1 MGERIDSTAW
11 VDRNH
16 GALVVA
22 LDALRE
28 RLDRHAQGGVNAE
41 PSTPDRTASTS
52 CYLTPAEAARNG
64 PPAEPGDATATIPSC
79 PSLDALGAAFGLS
92 VFERQ
97 VVLLAAGAELDAR
110 IGPACAAA
118 QGGPARPFPTWGLA
132 LAALSEPHWSALT
145 PSAPLR
151 RWRLIEAVTGTRAS
165 LTQEPLKADERILH
179 FLAGVEYL
187 DEQLE
192 GLIEPVSP
200 PARLV
205 PSHDALARRIVASW
219 SRNSTRT
226 PVLLLCG
233 ADDDTKR
240 DISAAASAAVGLGL
254 AAVAL
259 DALPTDPGQLLGF
272 TRLWEREAALSGTA
286 LYVDASTLETSETP
300 RVGALV
306 RLVHQLA
313 GVILIGLR
321 DPIPGIRRPLVR
333 LEVRKPTAS
342 EQRELWRSFLGDQ
355 AITLNAHIDTLSA
368 QFDLSAT
375 AIGAAVDDALQAG
388 QAHLADALWDA
399 SRARSRVRLQDLAER
414 IEPAATWEQLVL
426 PDESLALLR
435 LLAAQLRHR
444 TTVYERW
451 GFAELGCRGLGIS
464 ALFTGPSGTGK
475 TMAAE
480 VLTNELRLDL
490 YRIDLS
496 GVVSKY
502 IGETEKNL
510 RRVFDAAEEGGAALF
525 FDEAD
530 ALFGKRSEVKDSHDR
545 YANIEVNYLLQRM
558 EAYRGVVILATN
570 LKGSLDPAFLRRI
583 RFVVSFPFPD
593 VGQRTQIWRRTFPA
607 ATPTQGLE
615 PDRLAQLTVTGGNIR
630 NIAINAAFL
639 AAAEDAP
646 IRMSHL
652 LRAARTEFTKLERP
666 LPDEEV
672 RGWI

>member
-1 MGERIDSTAW
+1 
-11 VDRNH
+11 
-16 GALVVA
+16 
-22 LDALRE
+22 
-28 RLDRHAQGGVNAE
+28 
-41 PSTPDRTASTS
+41 
-52 CYLTPAEAARNG
+52 
-64 PPAEPGDATATIPSC
+64 
-79 PSLDALGAAFGLS
+79 
-92 VFERQ
+92 
-97 VVLLAAGAELDAR
+97 
-110 IGPACAAA
+110 
-118 QGGPARPFPTWGLA
+118 
-132 LAALSEPHWSALT
+132 
-145 PSAPLR
+145 
-151 RWRLIEAVTGTRAS
+151 
-165 LTQEPLKADERILH
+165 
-179 FLAGVEYL
+179 
-187 DEQLE
+187 
-192 GLIEPVSP
+192 
-200 PARLV
+200 
-205 PSHDALARRIVASW
+205 
-219 SRNSTRT
+219 
-226 PVLLLCG
+226 
-233 ADDDTKR
+233 
-240 DISAAASAAVGLGL
+240 
-254 AAVAL
+254 
-259 DALPTDPGQLLGF
+259 
-272 TRLWEREAALSGTA
+272 
-286 LYVDASTLETSETP
+286 
-300 RVGALV
+300 
-306 RLVHQLA
+306 
-313 GVILIGLR
+313 
-321 DPIPGIRRPLVR
+321 
-333 LEVRKPTAS
+333 
-342 EQRELWRSFLGDQ
+342 
-355 AITLNAHIDTLSA
+355 
-368 QFDLSAT
+368 
-375 AIGAAVDDALQAG
+375 
-388 QAHLADALWDA
+388 
-399 SRARSRVRLQDLAER
+399 VRLQDLAER

-480 VLTNELRLDL
+480 VLSNELRLDL

-593 VGQRTQIWRRTFPA
+593 VGQRTQIWQTIFPA

-652 LRAARTEFTKLERP
+652 LRAARTEFAKLERP
-666 LPDEEV
+666 LPNEEV